1 MLDHVPVI
9 IVTAKTTQEDKLRG
23 LQMGVDAYIYKPFNA
38 EELAVSVGNLLEKH
52 RLLRESYIQAAAEHK
67 PDALPAPDRAF
78 LDRLDTVVYEMMA
91 VSAISIDAVAEK
103 LCMSTQQLRRKL
115 NAVSGDTP
123 AAYVRSLQMKKAKE
137 MLDRNDDLPIN
148 EVAMACGYYDTSH
161 FTRAF
166 KQAMGVTPTQYKKT
180 AK

>member
-1 MLDHVPVI
+1 MPSS
-9 IVTAKTTQEDKLRG
+9 TG
-23 LQMGVDAYIYKPFNA
+23 
-38 EELAVSVGNLLEKH
+38 
-52 RLLRESYIQAAAEHK
+52 
-67 PDALPAPDRAF
+67 
-78 LDRLDTVVYEMMA
+78 LDTVVYEMMA
-91 VSAISIDAVAEK
+91 VSDISIDAVAEK

-123 AAYVRSLQMKKAKE
+123 AAYIRSLQMKKAKE

>member
-1 MLDHVPVI
+1 
-9 IVTAKTTQEDKLRG
+9 
-23 LQMGVDAYIYKPFNA
+23 
-38 EELAVSVGNLLEKH
+38 
-52 RLLRESYIQAAAEHK
+52 
-67 PDALPAPDRAF
+67 
-78 LDRLDTVVYEMMA
+78 
-91 VSAISIDAVAEK
+91 
-103 LCMSTQQLRRKL
+103 MSTQQLRRKL

-137 MLDRNDDLPIN
+137 LLDRNDALPIN

>member
-1 MLDHVPVI
+1 
-9 IVTAKTTQEDKLRG
+9 
-23 LQMGVDAYIYKPFNA
+23 
-38 EELAVSVGNLLEKH
+38 
-52 RLLRESYIQAAAEHK
+52 
-67 PDALPAPDRAF
+67 
-78 LDRLDTVVYEMMA
+78 
-91 VSAISIDAVAEK
+91 
-103 LCMSTQQLRRKL
+103 
-115 NAVSGDTP
+115 VSGDTP

-137 MLDRNDDLPIN
+137 MLDRNDVLPIN

>member
-67 PDALPAPDRAF
+67 PDAAEALPAPDRAF

-103 LCMSTQQLRRKL
+103 LRKL

-123 AAYVRSLQMKKAKE
+123 AAYIRSLQMKKAKE
-137 MLDRNDDLPIN
+137 MLDRKDDLPIN